1 MWESNGSNLWIACK
15 NAHFWDWDAHML
27 EVKFEESKLHVLHD
41 IGNIGRSQ
49 LELYESSLSY
59 QK

>member
-1 MWESNGSNLWIACK
+1 
-15 NAHFWDWDAHML
+15 ML

-41 IGNIGRSQ
+41 IGNLETSQ
-49 LELYESSLSY
+49 LELYENSLSY

>member
-1 MWESNGSNLWIACK
+1 
-15 NAHFWDWDAHML
+15 ML
-27 EVKFEESKLHVLHD
+27 EVKFEESKLHVLLG

-49 LELYESSLSY
+49 QELYESSLSY